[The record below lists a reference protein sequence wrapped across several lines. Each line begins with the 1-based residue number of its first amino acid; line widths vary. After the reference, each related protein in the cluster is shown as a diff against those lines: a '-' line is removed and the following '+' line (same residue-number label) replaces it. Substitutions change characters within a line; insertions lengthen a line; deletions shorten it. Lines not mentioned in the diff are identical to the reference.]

1 MKLRVVVV
9 DDEAIARRHIV
20 RLLGRHDDLEV
31 VAQASNGIEA
41 LAVIR
46 DLQPDLLF
54 LDVEMPGMDGFQ
66 LLRELP
72 KQPIVIFT
80 TAHDRYA
87 LAAFKENS
95 VEYLLK
101 PVGSEDVDRAVRKVL
116 ALAAAAAV
124 PDQQVIERVLQHL
137 RPRAQKQLLLP
148 VGDVLKPMRLD
159 QIVYFE
165 ARDKSTMIYGLDGTF
180 QTETSL
186 AELETRLPADDF
198 IRIHRQ
204 HIINVAFIRELQR
217 WGNRQLKV
225 VFTTPVNADL
235 YVSRRNV
242 DDVVKR
248 LGRVA

>member
-1 MKLRVVVV
+1 MKLRAVVV
-9 DDEAIARRHIV
+9 DDEAIARRHLV
-20 RLLGRHDDLEV
+20 RLLARHDSLEV
-31 VAQASNGIEA
+31 VGQAANGIEA
-41 LAVIR
+41 LSVIR
-46 DLQPDLLF
+46 ELQPDLLF

-72 KQPIVIFT
+72 KQPIVVFT

-101 PVGSEDVDRAVRKVL
+101 PVGSEDVDRAVRKVS
-116 ALAAAAAV
+116 ALAAAAG
-124 PDQQVIERVLQHL
+124 PDQQVIEKVLLQL
-137 RPRAQKQLLLP
+137 KAQTQKQILLP
-148 VGDVLKPMRLD
+148 VRDVLRPVRLD
-159 QIVYFE
+159 QIVYLE
-165 ARDKSTMIYGLDGTF
+165 ARDKSTIIYTLEGTF

-186 AELETRLPADDF
+186 ADLESRLPADDF

-204 HIINVAFIRELQR
+204 HIVNVKFIRELQR

-235 YVSRRNV
+235 YVSRRSV
-242 DDVVKR
+242 DEVVKR
-248 LGRVA
+248 LGHVA